1 MALSVKT
8 AVANEP
14 ERAIDYALWHLPRLR
29 RAISSKSRGEQ
40 EEEEKGTM
48 AVYVYELAYTSESLA
63 AQVKNPQD
71 RLEVAAKPV
80 VEAIGGRILAGGYTF
95 GEYDVVVVYEAP
107 DDVSAAALAVAVGA
121 GGAVKA
127 ARTTKLLDGQQWVE
141 ALQKAQGVA
150 SVYRPAR

>member
-1 MALSVKT
+1 
-8 AVANEP
+8 
-14 ERAIDYALWHLPRLR
+14 
-29 RAISSKSRGEQ
+29 
-40 EEEEKGTM
+40 M